1 MPSRTQLLE
10 DLVQIASE
18 NQEDQA
24 RTTMVLDDK
33 AQRASTISAVFL
45 AAAFGFTKPDIL
57 KALVEHFGAPAI
69 LLFAS
74 TICLCLISIAFSL
87 AETWV
92 RRVPHQLSVFAQEP
106 AARPL
111 LSLGEETIGEEFHR
125 LYLENR
131 LEVWKWI
138 LETHLKV
145 NHYKAR
151 ALFVCTDGTFFG
163 GVVC

>member
-1 MPSRTQLLE
+1 M
-10 DLVQIASE
+10 
-18 NQEDQA
+18 
-24 RTTMVLDDK
+24 
-33 AQRASTISAVFL
+33 
-45 AAAFGFTKPDIL
+45 
-57 KALVEHFGAPAI
+57 
-69 LLFAS
+69 
-74 TICLCLISIAFSL
+74 
-87 AETWV
+87 
-92 RRVPHQLSVFAQEP
+92 FAQEP

-151 ALFVCTDGTFFG
+151 ALLFAQTALSLAVLSASCLLALLLVSFLRH
-163 GVVC
+163 GVLY